1 MESPTAKTPG
11 TPRTIFRT
19 EQLSPKEAYDV
30 LSAVVVPRPIAF
42 ITTVSPE
49 GIVNAAPYS
58 FFNVINEDPPMV
70 AFSAGMGAGGKKD
83 TVLNVEI
90 TNEFVVNVVTE
101 AILDQVVET
110 SARYPRTV
118 SEIDVTHLRTAP
130 STVVH
135 PPCVADS
142 PVSLECRLWR
152 QIPLKK
158 DGRILTIG
166 TVVVIHVADALLT
179 AGKVDVTKLNAIG
192 RLAGD
197 WFVPT
202 TQRIRKKIPK

>member
-1 MESPTAKTPG
+1 MESPTARRPG
-11 TPRTIFRT
+11 APRTVFRT

-70 AFSAGMGAGGKKD
+70 AFSAAMGAGGKKD
-83 TVLNVEI
+83 TVLNIEI

-135 PPCVADS
+135 PPRVADS
-142 PVSLECRLWR
+142 PVGLECRLWR

-166 TVVVIHVADALLT
+166 TVVVIHVDDALLT

-192 RLAGD
+192 RLSDD

-202 TQRIRKKIPK
+202 TQRIKKKIPK

>member
-1 MESPTAKTPG
+1 MILKAET
-11 TPRTIFRT
+11 
-19 EQLSPKEAYDV
+19 LSPHEVYEV
-30 LSAVVVPRPIAF
+30 LAAVVIPRPIAF

-70 AFSAGMGAGGKKD
+70 MFSAGMRKGGKKD

-90 TNEFVVNVVTE
+90 TNEFVVNVVTA
-101 AILDQVVET
+101 AILDEVVAASGT
-110 SARYPRTV
+110 YPRTV
-118 SEIDVTHLRTAP
+118 SEIDVTKLETAP
-130 STVVH
+130 SAVVH
-135 PPCVADS
+135 PPRIAAS
-142 PVSLECRLWR
+142 PVGLECRLWR

-166 TVVVIHVADALLT
+166 KVVAVFVDDSLLT
-179 AGKVDVTKLNAIG
+179 SGKVDVTKLDAIG

-197 WFVPT
+197 WFAPVME
-202 TQRIRKKIPK
+202 RIKRALPK

>member
-1 MESPTAKTPG
+1 MESPTARRPG
-11 TPRTIFRT
+11 APRTVFRT

-135 PPCVADS
+135 PPRVADS
-142 PVSLECRLWR
+142 PVGLECRLWR

>member
-1 MESPTAKTPG
+1 MIY
-11 TPRTIFRT
+11 RTQ
-19 EQLSPKEAYDV
+19 ELSPEEVYHV
-30 LSAVVVPRPIAF
+30 LAAVVVPRPIAF

-58 FFNVINEDPPMV
+58 FFNIINEDPPMV
-70 AFSAGMGAGGKKD
+70 MFSAGMRKSGKKD

-90 TNEFVVNVVTE
+90 TNEFVVNVVTA
-101 AILDQVVET
+101 AILDEVVQASGT
-110 SARYPRTV
+110 YPRTV
-118 SEIDVTHLRTAP
+118 SEIDVTKLETTP
-130 STVVH
+130 SERVH
-135 PPCVADS
+135 PPRIAAS

-166 TVVVIHVADALLT
+166 EVVVIHVDDALLT
-179 AGKVDVTKLNAIG
+179 GGKVDVTKLDAIG

-197 WFVPT
+197 WFAPITERV
-202 TQRIRKKIPK
+202 KKPLPK